1 MDQKPIDEHNS
12 PNNNKKLGISN
23 ILFNAKHFFRSPPGV
38 ISLVVIFILLWL
50 GVATTFSR
58 LSIKGQSTPLLA
70 SNEEV
75 RSLINNQVEQY
86 RVSVN
91 FPGGKVKQ
99 YKLEELGIK
108 LNLEKTIAV
117 SKKKQKNLK
126 SRLVW
131 WEPQEIDLQ
140 YDVNKDTLR
149 TFITKEIDIALQPAV
164 EASLNIVNGQVVL
177 TDSAEGFRYSID
189 KPDVTILASIENLD
203 ETPITLQKLPLSPSL
218 TSELLKPYKEQL
230 DAAVNQKVSFKI
242 GSKVIVPAP
251 SDVAN
256 WLDISPNATTK
267 KIDIAVNS
275 GKVIEYINK
284 IAASSIR
291 PARNQVV
298 VKKSDGS
305 EQIVTTGLN
314 GSDVLDKSKI
324 SARISNDLLEAKGI
338 SVELPVSYQPFKTV
352 TSDYNPKWIE
362 INITTKRM
370 YVHESADIVR
380 TFLISAGAPATP
392 TVTGQFK
399 IISKLVSQDMSGANV
414 DGSRYFQPRVP
425 YVNYFYG
432 GYAIHGN
439 YWRPASWFG
448 NINSSHGCVGLMTAD
463 SEWLYNWAPM
473 GTPVIIYR

>member
-1 MDQKPIDEHNS
+1 MDQNSVDHHNHLDQ
-12 PNNNKKLGISN
+12 KKRLSFSTM
-23 ILFNAKHFFRSPPGV
+23 LFNTKHFITSAPGI
-38 ISLVVIFILLWL
+38 ISLVVIFVMLWL
-50 GVATTFSR
+50 GVATVFSR
-58 LSIKGQSTPLLA
+58 LSIKGKTTPLLA
-70 SNEEV
+70 SSEKV
-75 RSLINNQVEQY
+75 KSLIENEVSNY

-91 FPGGKVKQ
+91 FPGGKIKQ
-99 YKLEELGIK
+99 YKLEDLGIK
-108 LNLEKTIAV
+108 LNVDKTIAV
-117 SKKKQKNLK
+117 SRNKQKNIK

-149 TFITKEIDIALQPAV
+149 SFITKEIDIALQPAK
-164 EASLNIVNGQVVL
+164 EASLNIVNGQIVL

-189 KPDVTILASIENLD
+189 KPDLTILASIENLD
-203 ETPITLQKLPLSPSL
+203 ETPITLQKLPLSPTL

-230 DAAVNQKVSFKI
+230 DAAVSQKVSFKI
-242 GSKVIVPAP
+242 GSRVIVPAP

-275 GKVIEYINK
+275 GKVLEYINK

-324 SARISNDLLEAKGI
+324 SARISNDLLEGKGI
-338 SVELPVSYQPFKTV
+338 SVELPVSYQPFQTV

-370 YVHESADIVR
+370 YVHEYADIVR
-380 TFLISAGAPATP
+380 TFLVSAGAPATP

-463 SEWLYNWAPM
+463 SEWLYNWAPI